1 MVSTRQP
8 TRNPDIR
15 VCARDYAMGA
25 PLTPISPRL
34 RHRPPNS
41 LCRSVARNNQFP
53 CEGNEIVGKGG
64 GRGGEGNEGGRQNW
78 CSRQSVVGGFFR
90 FFAHRIFCWNFWE
103 QKKLRGTLLLDP
115 LLTLPIP
122 GYVATCHFGG
132 CSHLDLI
139 GSGFLVCSLHAS
151 GRCDKKMI
159 LE

>member
-1 MVSTRQP
+1 MKLLA
-8 TRNPDIR
+8 R
-15 VCARDYAMGA
+15 VGGEEGRGTKAVDKIGA
-25 PLTPISPRL
+25 PVSPL
-34 RHRPPNS
+34 
-41 LCRSVARNNQFP
+41 SVA
-53 CEGNEIVGKGG
+53 
-64 GRGGEGNEGGRQNW
+64 
-78 CSRQSVVGGFFR
+78 FFR